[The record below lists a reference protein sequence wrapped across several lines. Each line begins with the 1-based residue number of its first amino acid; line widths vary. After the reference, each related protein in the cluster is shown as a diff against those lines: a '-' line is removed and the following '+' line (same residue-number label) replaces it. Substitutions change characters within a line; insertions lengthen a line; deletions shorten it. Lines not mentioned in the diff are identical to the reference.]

1 MFIGRE
7 AELQQ
12 LNALYKAEKFQCA
25 IIWGRRRVG
34 KTTLINKFIKNKPAI
49 YFTATESTAKD
60 NLESFSQAIAFL
72 QKQSLANAPI
82 YKNFEEAFH
91 AIYDLAKEQQLILV
105 IDEYPYLAKAYKPIS
120 SILQKLI
127 DTKFKDNSKLFI
139 ILCGSSMSFMEH
151 QVLGYQSPLYG
162 RRTAQ
167 LEIKP
172 FNFYEFKAYYKN
184 FSAEELAIIY
194 GITGGIPQYMTFF
207 NDKLSLKDNVINT
220 FLIPGGYLYEEPE
233 NLLKQEMREP
243 ATYNAIIKAIATGA
257 SKSNEIASK
266 AGLETS
272 ALANYM
278 DKLLELDL
286 IEKETPVGVKT
297 NRKTIYSIKDTM
309 FAFWYRFI
317 PANNM
322 LIQRHRGEFAW
333 KNIKPQLNHYMGHI
347 FEKICEDY
355 FWQTY
360 ENLPVLYQQIGR
372 WWGTNPKLKRQ
383 EEIDIVA
390 TDETN
395 AIVAECKWR
404 NELVE
409 LSVIQTLL
417 DRAQLLPYQNYYYYV
432 FSKTGFTEQCL
443 TYARKHKNIKLYTY
457 KDILQV

>member
-1 MFIGRE
+1 MFIGRQ

-12 LNALYKAEKFQCA
+12 LNNLYETDKFQCT

-34 KTTLINKFIKNKPAI
+34 KTTLINEFIKDKASI

-60 NLESFSQAIAFL
+60 NLESLSQAISFL
-72 QKQSLANAPI
+72 QNKTLANVPI
-82 YKNFEEAFH
+82 YTNFEQALQ
-91 AIYDLAKEQQLILV
+91 AIHNIAKNRKLVLV

-127 DTKFKDNSKLFI
+127 DSQLKNNPNLFI

-172 FNFYEFKAYYKN
+172 FNFYEYKAYYQN
-184 FSAEELAIIY
+184 FSAEDLALVY
-194 GITGGIPQYMTFF
+194 GITGGIPQYMKFF
-207 NDKLSLKDNVINT
+207 DDTLSLQDNILNN
-220 FLIPGGYLYEEPE
+220 FLKPGGYLYEEPE

-243 ATYNAIIKAIATGA
+243 AVYNAIIKAIATGA
-257 SKSNEIASK
+257 SKSSEIASK
-266 AGLETS
+266 VGLETS
-272 ALANYM
+272 TLANYM

-286 IEKETPVGVKT
+286 IEKEMPVGAKST
-297 NRKTIYSIKDTM
+297 RKTIYSIKDTM

-322 LIQRHRGEFAW
+322 LIQRNRGEFAW
-333 KNIKPQLNHYMGHI
+333 KNIEPQLNHYMGHI
-347 FEKICEDY
+347 FEKICFDY
-355 FWQTY
+355 LWQTY
-360 ENLPVLYQQIGR
+360 EALPVFYQQIGR
-372 WWGTNPKLKRQ
+372 WWGANPKLKRQ

-390 TDETN
+390 TDEIN

-404 NELVE
+404 NEPVE
-409 LSVIQTLL
+409 MSVVQTLL
-417 DRAQLLPYQNYYYYV
+417 ERATLLPYQNYYYYV
-432 FSKTGFTEQCL
+432 FSKTNFTQQCL
-443 TYARKHKNIKLYTY
+443 SFAREQKNIKLITY
-457 KDILQV
+457 QDMLKA

>member
-12 LNALYKAEKFQCA
+12 LNDLYKTNKFQCV

-34 KTTLINKFIKNKPAI
+34 KTTLINEFIKDKTAI

-60 NLESFSQAIAFL
+60 NLESFSQAIAFMQNQSL
-72 QKQSLANAPI
+72 NNIPFYQSFEQALQAVYQLAQKQQI
-82 YKNFEEAFH
+82 V
-91 AIYDLAKEQQLILV
+91 LV
-105 IDEYPYLAKAYKPIS
+105 IDEYPYLAKSYKPIS

-127 DTKFKDNSKLFI
+127 DTQFKNNSKLFI
-139 ILCGSSMSFMEH
+139 ILCGSSMSFMER

-172 FNFYEFKAYYKN
+172 FNFYEYKAYYKN
-184 FSAEELAIIY
+184 FSAEELAIVY

-207 NDKLSLKDNVINT
+207 NDQLSLKANIINN
-220 FLIPGGYLYEEPE
+220 FLKPGGYLYEEPE

-243 ATYNAIIKAIATGA
+243 AAYNAIIKAIAGGA
-257 SKSNEIASK
+257 SKNNEIASK
-266 AGLETS
+266 VGMETS
-272 ALANYM
+272 ALTNYIE
-278 DKLLELDL
+278 KLLELDL
-286 IEKETPVGVKT
+286 IEKEAPIGAKSS
-297 NRKTIYSIKDTM
+297 RKTIYSIKDTM
-309 FAFWYRFI
+309 FSFWYRFI
-317 PANNM
+317 PANNI
-322 LIQRHRGEFAW
+322 LIQRNRGEFAW
-333 KNIKPQLNHYMGHI
+333 KNIEPQLNHFMGHI
-347 FEKICEDY
+347 FEEICADY
-355 FWQTY
+355 LWQTY
-360 ENLPVLYQQIGR
+360 ETLPVFFQQIGR

-404 NELVE
+404 NEKVE
-409 LSVIQTLL
+409 QSVIQTLM

-432 FSKTGFTEQCL
+432 FSKSGFTSQCQD
-443 TYARKHKNIKLYTY
+443 YAKNKKNIKLLSYQE
-457 KDILQV
+457 ILKA

>member
-12 LNALYKAEKFQCA
+12 LNDLYQISKFQCV

-34 KTTLINKFIKNKPAI
+34 KTTLINEFIKDKQTI

-60 NLESFSQAIAFL
+60 NLESFSQAIALL
-72 QKQSLANAPI
+72 QKQDPATAPI
-82 YKNFEEAFH
+82 YKNFEQALLS
-91 AIYDLAKEQQLILV
+91 INKLAQNDKLVLV
-105 IDEYPYLAKAYKPIS
+105 IDEYPYLAKAHKSIS

-127 DTKFKDNSKLFI
+127 DTQLKNNPQLFI

-184 FSAEELAIIY
+184 FSAENLAIVY
-194 GITGGIPQYMTFF
+194 GITGGIPQYMQFF
-207 NDKLSLKDNVINT
+207 ADNLSLKDNIINI
-220 FLIPGGYLYEEPE
+220 FLKSSGYLYEEPE

-243 ATYNAIIKAIATGA
+243 ATYNAIIRAIATGA
-257 SKSNEIASK
+257 SKSSEIASK
-266 AGLETS
+266 VGLETS
-272 ALANYM
+272 TLANYI

-286 IEKETPVGVKT
+286 VEKETPIGSKS

-309 FAFWYRFI
+309 FTFWYRFI
-317 PANNM
+317 PTNNI
-322 LIQRHRGEFAW
+322 LIQRNRGEYAW
-333 KNIKPQLNHYMGHI
+333 KNIEPQISHYMGHI
-347 FEKICEDY
+347 FEKICTDY
-355 FWQTY
+355 LWQIY

-390 TDETN
+390 TDEVN
-395 AIVAECKWR
+395 AIVCECKWR
-404 NELVE
+404 NEQVE
-409 LSVIQTLL
+409 FSVIQTLL
-417 DRAQLLPYQNYYYYV
+417 DRAKLLPYQNYYYYI
-432 FSKTGFTEQCL
+432 FSKTGFSEQCL
-443 TYARKHKNIKLYTY
+443 KYANEQTNIKLITY
-457 KDILQV
+457 QDILQA